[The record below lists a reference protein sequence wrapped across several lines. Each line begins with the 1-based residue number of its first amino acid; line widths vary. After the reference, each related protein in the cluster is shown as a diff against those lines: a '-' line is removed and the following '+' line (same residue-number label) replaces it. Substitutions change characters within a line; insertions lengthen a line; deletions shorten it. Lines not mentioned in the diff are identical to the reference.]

1 MISDMDQPLGRKV
14 GNALEVIEAI
24 DTLRG
29 KGPEDFTLLVKTLAT
44 YMIMLGGKASSE
56 DEALK
61 MIDDVI
67 ESGRA
72 LDKLAEFVKA
82 QGGDPAQVYD
92 TSLLKIADKKKVI
105 TAEKSGYISRIVCD
119 SVGVSCMMLGG
130 GRASKE
136 DVIDLSVGIELLKK
150 VGSKVTAGDE
160 LAYVY
165 YNDEKNLE
173 SALDKLI
180 GSYEYS
186 DNAPEAQK
194 LIKEV
199 IR

>member
-1 MISDMDQPLGRKV
+1 
-14 GNALEVIEAI
+14 
-24 DTLRG
+24 
-29 KGPEDFTLLVKTLAT
+29 
-44 YMIMLGGKASSE
+44 
-56 DEALK
+56 
-61 MIDDVI
+61 
-67 ESGRA
+67 
-72 LDKLAEFVKA
+72 
-82 QGGDPAQVYD
+82 
-92 TSLLKIADKKKVI
+92 
-105 TAEKSGYISRIVCD
+105 
-119 SVGVSCMMLGG
+119 MMLGG